1 MQSIPQL
8 VADLALLLA
17 VAAVAT
23 IVCKRLKQPLV
34 LGYVVAGFL
43 VSPAI
48 GWIPNIVETADVS
61 TWSQIGV
68 IFLMFGLGLQFSVV
82 KLTTVGRPALVTA
95 ATEMSL
101 MLVAGFACGT
111 LLGWSPSTSVFLG
124 GMLAISSSSIIVKTF
139 GELGLRGKGF
149 AQLVFGVLV
158 IEDIAGVFLL
168 VVLSTVA
175 VSASV
180 DGGAVAVRIG
190 RMALYLV
197 VWFALSVIL
206 VPSAL
211 KRLRSQLNDEI
222 LLIASIALC
231 LGMVVVA
238 DAIGFSS
245 ALGAFLAGSILAG
258 TVQAKRVDALFKP
271 IKDLFG
277 AVFFVSVGMMVTPAA
292 VVQNAGAIAVIA
304 CVAVIGRSL
313 FCGLGALL
321 AGESLKTS
329 VTSGLSLA
337 QIGEFSFIIAAL
349 GSSLGVT
356 PDFLYPV
363 IVTVSVVTTL
373 ASPLLVKN
381 SDQIYRLLVRILP
394 DRLFE
399 LRRRRRDAQD
409 DEEEREANPWVDYL
423 KRWALKLGLVVLAG
437 AASVEVLLKIALPP
451 FASFVPEEALHAVLA
466 VAAIFITGLFM
477 SNLFYTGRK
486 NEFGVL
492 WMKSPRN
499 HPPLLALLLVSAAAS
514 CGVVAYIVHAAGAR
528 QSVWM
533 FALAVVCSLLLARSR
548 TLHSWFL
555 KLETSFVGNLNESIL
570 AERMASAS
578 DEEHEHWVEER
589 LHVVEVEASRTL
601 RRLGAERS
609 SDFLFGIAHNLDLMA
624 IERDGERIGT
634 RALARLTKEDLVRRI
649 NDPADALGI
658 REGDVLTFLGTENEV
673 DAYLHTL
680 LKEDSIDEDE
690 AVSESLR
697 DYEAAHPGKL
707 DLACIS
713 FTVEARSPFAG
724 KTIAAVDFK
733 GAYGCL
739 VVAHEHHALL
749 KMKPSRNT
757 RLFPGDRV
765 WLVGEA
771 QAAAAL
777 AESTEAPRADGSE
790 SEAAPRPS

>member
-8 VADLALLLA
+8 VNDLALLLA

-23 IVCKRLKQPLV
+23 IVCRRFKQPLV

-95 ATEMSL
+95 VVEMSL
-101 MLVAGFACGT
+101 MIAAGFACGT
-111 LLGWSPSTSVFLG
+111 LLGWSPSTSLFLG

-139 GELGLRGKGF
+139 GELGLRTKAF

-211 KRLRSQLNDEI
+211 KRLRSELNDEI

-231 LGMVVVA
+231 LGMVVLA

-277 AVFFVSVGMMVTPAA
+277 AVFFVSVGMLVTPAA
-292 VVQNAGAIAVIA
+292 VTENLGAIVVIA
-304 CVAVIGRSL
+304 LVAIIGRSL

-321 AGESLKTS
+321 SGATLKTS
-329 VTSGLSLA
+329 VMSGLSLA

-349 GSSLGVT
+349 GSATGVT

-363 IVTVSVVTTL
+363 IVTVSVATTL

-381 SDQIYRLLVRILP
+381 SERIYHLLVRVLP
-394 DRLFE
+394 ESLFA
-399 LRRRRRDAQD
+399 LRHEHLERAQ
-409 DEEEREANPWVDYL
+409 EEDGEPNLWVDYL
-423 KRWALKLGLVVLAG
+423 KRWTLKLGLVVLAG
-437 AASVEVLLKIALPP
+437 IASVEVLMNTALPLL
-451 FASFVPEEALHAVLA
+451 SGFVPEAVLNPLLAA
-466 VAAIFITGLFM
+466 VGIFVTGLFL

-492 WMKSPRN
+492 WMKSRRN
-499 HPPLLALLLVSAAAS
+499 HVPLAVLMLAGGAAS

-533 FALAVVCSLLLARSR
+533 FVLAATCSLLLARSR

-570 AERMASAS
+570 AERLAES
-578 DEEHEHWVEER
+578 DEEERPGWRAPVRGGVGVAPLSISRRER
-589 LHVVEVEASRTL
+589 LPVRHSAQPGPHGHRARGRAHGIASARATDQGGACAAHQRPGRPAGHTRGRRADVPRHRERGGRLPANPAQGGLHRRGRCRQRIVRRVRGRAPRQVGSRMRVAFRGSGLAL
-601 RRLGAERS
+601 RRQDHRRRRFQGLLRLPRRRS
-609 SDFLFGIAHNLDLMA
+609 
-624 IERDGERIGT
+624 
-634 RALARLTKEDLVRRI
+634 RA
-649 NDPADALGI
+649 
-658 REGDVLTFLGTENEV
+658 
-673 DAYLHTL
+673 
-680 LKEDSIDEDE
+680 
-690 AVSESLR
+690 
-697 DYEAAHPGKL
+697 
-707 DLACIS
+707 
-713 FTVEARSPFAG
+713 
-724 KTIAAVDFK
+724 
-733 GAYGCL
+733 
-739 VVAHEHHALL
+739 
-749 KMKPSRNT
+749 
-757 RLFPGDRV
+757 
-765 WLVGEA
+765 
-771 QAAAAL
+771 
-777 AESTEAPRADGSE
+777 
-790 SEAAPRPS
+790 